1 MRLLPGWRSNKRI
14 MGAQTIKN
22 RYLTLVSQINDCGF
36 SANDADL
43 FSKWLMAHAARF
55 DDINHG
61 HWEEWSQVVAQL
73 PDIPAQRIVTLDQPV
88 VSVSAFNV
96 EPEGGDKNAAK
107 ETLERQLRQLSP
119 WRKGPFSLYDVF
131 IDTEWR
137 SDFKWRRL
145 QSHISPLKGKRV
157 LDVGTGS
164 GYHLWRMLGDGAANA
179 VGVEPTLSFVAQF
192 YALAHLLGEQRAV
205 MIPTTLEKLSRAP
218 LFDTVFSMGVLYH
231 RRNPL
236 GHIQELAECLK
247 PGGELVL
254 ETLVIEGD
262 EQQALTP
269 TDRYAGMRNVWF
281 IPSVPKLCVWLARL
295 GFESIRLVNQE
306 ATSLDE
312 QRATDWTDFK
322 PSLANFLDPQDRSKT
337 IEGYPAPLR
346 AILTAKK
353 VSRS

>member
-1 MRLLPGWRSNKRI
+1 MKTQQN
-14 MGAQTIKN
+14 TIRN
-22 RYLTLVSQINDCGF
+22 RFLAMVSQIEVLGNSD
-36 SANDADL
+36 SDL
-43 FSKWLMAHAARF
+43 AVFTQWLTEHAARF

-61 HWEEWSQVVAQL
+61 HWEEWSQIVAKL
-73 PDIPAQRIVTLDQPV
+73 PAIPAQRVVTLDQPV
-88 VSVSAFNV
+88 VSVRASDI
-96 EPEGGDKNAAK
+96 ESEDEDWNAAR
-107 ETLERQLRQLSP
+107 ESLAQLLRQLSP

-137 SDFKWRRL
+137 SDFKWQRL
-145 QSHISPLKGKRV
+145 QSHISPLKGKRI

-164 GYHLWRMLGDGAANA
+164 GYHLWRMLGDGAAYA

-192 YALAHLLGEQRAV
+192 YAVAHLLGERRAV
-205 MIPTTLEKLSRAP
+205 IIPTTLENLNRAP

-231 RRNPL
+231 RRSPL
-236 GHIQELAECLK
+236 GHLQELAECLK

-262 EQQALTP
+262 AQQVLTP
-269 TDRYAGMRNVWF
+269 YDRYAGMRNVWF
-281 IPSVPKLCVWLARL
+281 IPSVPLLSVWLMRL

-306 ATSLDE
+306 STSLDE

-322 PSLANFLDPQDRSKT
+322 PSLADFLDPEDRSKT

-346 AILTAKK
+346 AILVAKK
-353 VSRS
+353 ISRS

>member
-1 MRLLPGWRSNKRI
+1 MAMEPN
-14 MGAQTIKN
+14 TIKS
-22 RYLTLVSQINDCGF
+22 RFLAMVSQIGDRGDFDSDAAAF
-36 SANDADL
+36 SQ
-43 FSKWLMAHAARF
+43 WLTEHAARF

-73 PDIPAQRIVTLDQPV
+73 PAIPAQRVVTLDQPV
-88 VSVSAFNV
+88 VSVRASDV
-96 EPEGGDKNAAK
+96 ESEDEDKNAAR
-107 ETLERQLRQLSP
+107 ETLAQQLRQLSP

-137 SDFKWRRL
+137 SDFKWQRL
-145 QSHISPLKGKRV
+145 QSHISPLKGKRI

-164 GYHLWRMLGDGAANA
+164 GYHLWRMLGDGAAYA

-192 YALAHLLGEQRAV
+192 YAVAHLLGERRAV
-205 MIPTTLEKLSRAP
+205 IIPTTLENLNRAP

-231 RRNPL
+231 RRSPL
-236 GHIQELAECLK
+236 GHLQELAECLK

-262 EQQALTP
+262 AQQVLTP
-269 TDRYAGMRNVWF
+269 YDRYAGMRNVWF
-281 IPSVPKLCVWLARL
+281 IPSVPLLSVWLMRL

-306 ATSLDE
+306 STSLDE

-322 PSLANFLDPQDRSKT
+322 PSLADFLDPEDRSKT

-346 AILTAKK
+346 AILVAKK
-353 VSRS
+353 ISRS

>member
-1 MRLLPGWRSNKRI
+1 MEPNTIKGRFLAMASTT
-14 MGAQTIKN
+14 MGAH
-22 RYLTLVSQINDCGF
+22 G
-36 SANDADL
+36 DADGDKAA
-43 FSKWLMAHAARF
+43 FSQWLIAHAARF

-73 PDIPAQRIVTLDQPV
+73 PAIPAERVVTLDQPV
-88 VSVSAFNV
+88 VSVRASDV
-96 EPEGGDKNAAK
+96 ESENRKVVK
-107 ETLERQLRQLSP
+107 ESLERQLRQLSP

-137 SDFKWRRL
+137 SDFKWQRL
-145 QSHISPLKGKRV
+145 QAHISPLDGKKI

-164 GYHLWRMLGDGAANA
+164 GYHLWRMLGDGAAIA

-192 YALAHLLGEQRAV
+192 YAVAHLLGERRAV
-205 MIPTTLEKLSRAP
+205 IIPTTLENLSRAP

-262 EQQALTP
+262 AQQVLTP
-269 TDRYAGMRNVWF
+269 TDRYAGMRNIWF
-281 IPSVPKLCVWLARL
+281 IPSVPLLCVWLARL

-306 ATSLDE
+306 STSLDE

-322 PSLANFLDPQDRSKT
+322 PSLADFLDPVDRSKT
-337 IEGYPAPLR
+337 IEGHPAPLR

-353 VSRS
+353 VNRS

>member
-1 MRLLPGWRSNKRI
+1 MEPNSIKGRFLAMASTT
-14 MGAQTIKN
+14 MGAH
-22 RYLTLVSQINDCGF
+22 G
-36 SANDADL
+36 DADGDKAA
-43 FSKWLMAHAARF
+43 FSQWLIAHAARF

-73 PDIPAQRIVTLDQPV
+73 PAIPAERVVTLDQPV
-88 VSVSAFNV
+88 VSVRASDV
-96 EPEGGDKNAAK
+96 ESENRKVVK
-107 ETLERQLRQLSP
+107 ESLERQLRQLSP

-137 SDFKWRRL
+137 SDFKWQRL
-145 QSHISPLKGKRV
+145 QAHISPLDGKKI

-164 GYHLWRMLGDGAANA
+164 GYHLWRMLGDGAAIA

-192 YALAHLLGEQRAV
+192 YAVAHLLGERRAV
-205 MIPTTLEKLSRAP
+205 IIPTTLENLSRAP

-262 EQQALTP
+262 AQQVLTP
-269 TDRYAGMRNVWF
+269 TDRYAGMRNIWF
-281 IPSVPKLCVWLARL
+281 IPSVPLLCVWLARL

-306 ATSLDE
+306 STSLDE

-322 PSLANFLDPQDRSKT
+322 PSLADFLDPVDRSKT

-353 VSRS
+353 VNRS

>member
-1 MRLLPGWRSNKRI
+1 MTTEPN
-14 MGAQTIKN
+14 TIKG
-22 RYLTLVSQINDCGF
+22 RFLAMASQVGALGDSDSDTVAF
-36 SANDADL
+36 AQ
-43 FSKWLMAHAARF
+43 WLAEHATRF

-73 PDIPAQRIVTLDQPV
+73 PEIPAERVVTLDQPV
-88 VSVSAFNV
+88 VAVRASNV
-96 EPEGGDKNAAK
+96 ESDDEDQNAAR
-107 ETLERQLRQLSP
+107 ESLERQLRQLSP

-137 SDFKWRRL
+137 SDFKWQRL
-145 QSHISPLKGKRV
+145 QSHISPLQGKRI

-164 GYHLWRMLGDGAANA
+164 GYHLWRMLGDGAAYA

-192 YALAHLLGEQRAV
+192 YAVAHLLGERRAAI
-205 MIPTTLEKLSRAP
+205 IPTTLENLSRAP
-218 LFDTVFSMGVLYH
+218 IFDTVFSMGVLYH
-231 RRNPL
+231 RRSPL
-236 GHIQELAECLK
+236 GHLQELAECLK

-262 EQQALTP
+262 SQQVLTP
-269 TDRYAGMRNVWF
+269 YDRYAGMRNVWF
-281 IPSVPKLCVWLARL
+281 IPSVPLLSVWLMRL

-306 ATSLDE
+306 STSLDE

-322 PSLANFLDPQDRSKT
+322 PSLADFLDPEDRTKT

-346 AILTAKK
+346 AILVAKK
-353 VSRS
+353 INRS

>member
-1 MRLLPGWRSNKRI
+1 MEPN
-14 MGAQTIKN
+14 TIKG
-22 RYLTLVSQINDCGF
+22 RFLAMASSMDAQG
-36 SANDADL
+36 DADGDKAA
-43 FSKWLMAHAARF
+43 FSQWLIEHAARF

-61 HWEEWSQVVAQL
+61 HWEEWSQVVAGL
-73 PDIPAQRIVTLDQPV
+73 PIIPAQRVVTLDQPV
-88 VSVSAFNV
+88 VTVCASDIES
-96 EPEGGDKNAAK
+96 EDRKAAR
-107 ETLERQLRQLSP
+107 ESLERQLRQLSP

-137 SDFKWRRL
+137 SDLKWQRL
-145 QSHISPLKGKRV
+145 RAHISPLDGKRI

-192 YALAHLLGEQRAV
+192 YAVAHLLGERRAV
-205 MIPTTLEKLSRAP
+205 IIPTTLENLSRAP

-262 EQQALTP
+262 EQQVLTP
-269 TDRYAGMRNVWF
+269 TDRYAGMRNIWF
-281 IPSVPKLCVWLARL
+281 IPSVALLCVWLARL

-306 ATSLDE
+306 STSLDE

-322 PSLANFLDPQDRSKT
+322 PSLADFLDPVDRSKT

-353 VSRS
+353 VNRS

>member
-1 MRLLPGWRSNKRI
+1 MAPNTIKDRYLAMVST
-14 MGAQTIKN
+14 MGAQRDSDGDKAA
-22 RYLTLVSQINDCGF
+22 F
-36 SANDADL
+36 EH
-43 FSKWLMAHAARF
+43 WLIEHATRF

-61 HWEEWSQVVAQL
+61 HWEQWCQVVAGL
-73 PDIPAQRIVTLDQPV
+73 PAIPAQRVVTLDQPV
-88 VSVSAFNV
+88 VSVRASDLQS
-96 EPEGGDKNAAK
+96 GDENSNAAR
-107 ETLERQLRQLSP
+107 ESLTRQLRQLSP
-119 WRKGPFSLYDVF
+119 WRKGPFYLYEVF

-137 SDFKWRRL
+137 SDLKWQRL
-145 QSHISPLKGKRV
+145 QAHISPLKGNRI

-192 YALAHLLGEQRAV
+192 YAVAHLLGERRAV
-205 MIPTTLEKLSRAP
+205 IIPTTLENLSRAP

-262 EQQALTP
+262 AQQVLTP
-269 TDRYAGMRNVWF
+269 TDRYAGMRNIWF
-281 IPSVPKLCVWLARL
+281 IPSVPLLCVWLARL

-306 ATSLDE
+306 STSLDE

-322 PSLANFLDPQDRSKT
+322 PSLADFLDPVDRSKT
-337 IEGYPAPLR
+337 IEGHPAPLR

-353 VSRS
+353 VNRS

>member
-1 MRLLPGWRSNKRI
+1 MTTEPN
-14 MGAQTIKN
+14 TIKGRFLAMASQVGALGN
-22 RYLTLVSQINDCGF
+22 SDSDTAAFSQWLTD
-36 SANDADL
+36 
-43 FSKWLMAHAARF
+43 HATRF

-73 PDIPAQRIVTLDQPV
+73 PAIPAERVVTLDQPV
-88 VSVSAFNV
+88 VAVHASDV
-96 EPEGGDKNAAK
+96 ESEDRKAAR
-107 ETLERQLRQLSP
+107 ESLERQLRQLSP

-137 SDFKWRRL
+137 SDFKWQRL
-145 QSHISPLKGKRV
+145 QSHISPLQGKRI

-164 GYHLWRMLGDGAANA
+164 GYHLWRMLGDGAAFA

-192 YALAHLLGEQRAV
+192 YAVAHLLGERRAV
-205 MIPTTLEKLSRAP
+205 IIPTTLENLSRAP

-231 RRNPL
+231 RRSPL
-236 GHIQELAECLK
+236 GHLQELAECLK

-262 EQQALTP
+262 AQHVLTP
-269 TDRYAGMRNVWF
+269 YDRYAGMRNVWF
-281 IPSVPKLCVWLARL
+281 IPSVPLLSLWLARL

-306 ATSLDE
+306 STSLDE

-322 PSLANFLDPQDRSKT
+322 PSLADFLDPEDRSKT

-346 AILTAKK
+346 AILVAKK
-353 VSRS
+353 VNRS

>member
-1 MRLLPGWRSNKRI
+1 MEPNTIKGRFLAMASTT
-14 MGAQTIKN
+14 MGAH
-22 RYLTLVSQINDCGF
+22 G
-36 SANDADL
+36 DADGDKAA
-43 FSKWLMAHAARF
+43 FSQWLIAHAARF

-73 PDIPAQRIVTLDQPV
+73 PAIPAERVVTLDQPV
-88 VSVSAFNV
+88 VSVRASDV
-96 EPEGGDKNAAK
+96 ESENRKVVK
-107 ETLERQLRQLSP
+107 ESLERQLRQLSP

-137 SDFKWRRL
+137 SDFKWQRL
-145 QSHISPLKGKRV
+145 QAHISPLDGKKI

-164 GYHLWRMLGDGAANA
+164 GYHLWRMLGDGAAIA

-192 YALAHLLGEQRAV
+192 YAVAHLLGERRAV
-205 MIPTTLEKLSRAP
+205 IIPTTLENLSRAP

-262 EQQALTP
+262 AQQVLTP
-269 TDRYAGMRNVWF
+269 TDRYAGMRNIWF
-281 IPSVPKLCVWLARL
+281 IPSVPLLCVWLARL

-306 ATSLDE
+306 STSLDE

-322 PSLANFLDPQDRSKT
+322 PSLADFLDSVDRSKT

-353 VSRS
+353 VNRF

>member
-1 MRLLPGWRSNKRI
+1 MGTELNTIKSRFLAMVLP
-14 MGAQTIKN
+14 MGALRESDSDMAAFAQW
-22 RYLTLVSQINDCGF
+22 LTE
-36 SANDADL
+36 
-43 FSKWLMAHAARF
+43 HATRF

-61 HWEEWSQVVAQL
+61 HWEEWSQIVAQL
-73 PDIPAQRIVTLDQPV
+73 PAIPAERVVTLDQPV
-88 VSVSAFNV
+88 VAVRASDV
-96 EPEGGDKNAAK
+96 ESEDRKAAR
-107 ETLERQLRQLSP
+107 ESLERQLRQLSP

-137 SDFKWRRL
+137 SDFKWLRL
-145 QSHISPLKGKRV
+145 QSHISPLKGKRI

-164 GYHLWRMLGDGAANA
+164 GYHLWRMLGDGAAFA

-192 YALAHLLGEQRAV
+192 YAVAHLLGERRALI
-205 MIPTTLEKLSRAP
+205 IPTTLENLSRAP

-231 RRNPL
+231 RRSPL
-236 GHIQELAECLK
+236 GHLQELAECLK

-262 EQQALTP
+262 AQQVLTP
-269 TDRYAGMRNVWF
+269 YDRYAGMRNVWF
-281 IPSVPKLCVWLARL
+281 IPSVPLLSVWLMRL

-306 ATSLDE
+306 STSLDE

-322 PSLANFLDPQDRSKT
+322 PSLADFLDPEDRSKT

-346 AILTAKK
+346 AILVAKK
-353 VSRS
+353 VNRS